1 MNKQATSMNK
11 PTNEDPS
18 AGAVSVENE
27 LLRVIFDLETGRYT
41 VVDLKTGEVLLRD
54 AGAHLGPW
62 DLGAAGPVVQRTA
75 ELVDVA
81 DQLGRGRTLRVTTEI
96 ADDSRRWRTEIQPRA
111 GRVDV
116 ELSLTLYNGLGFLVM
131 GMGVRNRT
139 GRAIRLQ
146 EFSPLASAVL
156 WPGDGERC
164 DALTLDGHG
173 ALGEAKE
180 RLNDNGLTGHAEH
193 GRGGNAVMPGLAR
206 RSENNLLLTYRCGT
220 ARRNFVAGG
229 LTYREFL
236 KRAEVREVAGGV
248 QAFLEAYDPVGRLVE
263 AGASY
268 RSEDLFY
275 LDLLGDDPFAALEG
289 YARNAAAAQGAAP
302 NLYDFPT
309 VCMWYVMVTSGDRRK
324 HTVAAVEQIE
334 HAAAAGF
341 LKYAP
346 VAIRLVPDT
355 YYFEA
360 GGNTEQGWWDDEH
373 WRQTGFY
380 AEPYDTSEAFC
391 RAIRARGGLPLTY
404 VQTGMPSDDFARAHP
419 DWMLHNSIKYLAL
432 AHDHEKP
439 WVRFDYSDA
448 GLQEHLRN
456 VWGRLGAAG
465 CAGVM
470 FDYSETGFCGEG
482 GLEDPQSTATAAY
495 RKIFELARAGL
506 GPRAHLDERNLGEVS
521 THTSRPQQRIPFS
534 DMTLGLADSQRIEE
548 DSSSFTAAQVARAAL
563 RWYKARVF
571 FVYDMDSK
579 SLLFRKI
586 HTRETEDVGDPVM
599 RRRSILTMIYV
610 TAGRVLLADSF
621 KDYTPEIVRDL
632 SRLYPTHAS
641 RRTARP
647 VDLLLPSG
655 RECPRVY
662 RLAVTPDWLQVT
674 LFNPDMG
681 KAAPVSAPLAGDA
694 AASGALGL
702 ERKAEYYVWD
712 FWNDRLVGRF
722 QGTDRLTQELA
733 PGEARMLSVRQVK
746 PHPQVLSTDRHLM
759 QGMVELSDLAWHA
772 ETKRLSGTA
781 ELVGGEPMNIVLA
794 NNGCQPVRASAEG
807 AAASIGDQLPS
818 GDFSVLS
825 LTRPDRGRC
834 DWCVQYA

>member
-1 MNKQATSMNK
+1 MTMTKQ
-11 PTNEDPS
+11 TNEDPS
-18 AGAVSVENE
+18 AGAVSIENE
-27 LLRVIFDLETGRYT
+27 LLRVVFDLEAGCYRA
-41 VVDLKTGEVLLRD
+41 VDLNTGEVLLRD
-54 AGAHLGPW
+54 AGAR
-62 DLGAAGPVVQRTA
+62 LGAWDIANAGQVVRRTA
-75 ELVDVA
+75 ETVA
-81 DQLGRGRTLRVTTEI
+81 VEDQLGRGRTLRVTVEI
-96 ADDSRRWRTEIQPRA
+96 ADENRRWRTELQPRA

-116 ELSLTLYNGLGFLVM
+116 ELSLTLYDGLGFLVM

-139 GRAIRLQ
+139 GRAILLK

-156 WPGDGERC
+156 WPGDGERR
-164 DALTLDGHG
+164 DPLTLAGHG

-180 RLNDNGLTGHAEH
+180 RRNDNDLTGHAEH
-193 GRGGNAVMPGLAR
+193 GRDGNAVIPGLAR

-220 ARRNFVAGG
+220 VRRNAVVGG

-248 QAFLEAYDPVGRLVE
+248 RAFLEAYDPVGRLID
-263 AGASY
+263 ADASY
-268 RSEDLFY
+268 RSADLFY
-275 LDLLGDDPFAALEG
+275 LDLLGDDPFVALEG

-373 WRQTGFY
+373 WRKTGFY
-380 AEPYDTSEAFC
+380 AAPYDTSKAFC
-391 RAIRARGGLPLTY
+391 QAIRQRGGLPLTY

-419 DWMLHNSIKYLAL
+419 DWMLNNSINYLAL

-448 GLQEHLRN
+448 GLQEHLGK
-456 VWGRLGAAG
+456 VWGKLGAAG
-465 CAGVM
+465 FAGVM

-482 GLEDPQSTATAAY
+482 GLEDPSSTATAAY

-506 GPRAHLDERNLGEVS
+506 GPRAHLDERNMGEVS
-521 THTSRPQQRIPFS
+521 THTSLPHQRIPFS
-534 DMTLGLADSQRIEE
+534 DMTLGLVDSQRIEE

-599 RRRSILTMIYV
+599 RRRSILTMLYV
-610 TAGRVLLADSF
+610 TAGRILLADSF
-621 KDYTPEIVRDL
+621 QDYSPEVIRDL
-632 SRLYPTHAS
+632 SRLYPMHPA

-647 VDLLLPSG
+647 VDLLLASG

-662 RLAVTPDWLQVT
+662 SFQVMPGWRQVT
-674 LFNPDMG
+674 LFNPDM
-681 KAAPVSAPLAGDA
+681 KTTAAVSAPLAGDMA
-694 AASGALGL
+694 AAGALGL
-702 ERKAEYYVWD
+702 APGAEYYVYD
-712 FWNDRLVGRF
+712 FWNDRLVGRLR
-722 QGTDRLTQELA
+722 GTETLVQELA
-733 PGEARMLSVRQVK
+733 PGEARMLSVRKVTA
-746 PHPQVLSTDRHLM
+746 HPQVLSSDRHIM
-759 QGMVELSDLAWHA
+759 QGMVELSNLAWDA

-794 NNGCQPVRASAEG
+794 NNGFKPVRVTADR
-807 AAASIGDQLPS
+807 AAAAMGDKAEN
-818 GDFSVLS
+818 GDFSILS
-825 LTRPDRGRC
+825 LSCSDQGGC
-834 DWCVQYA
+834 HWCVEYA